1 MNDKLPL
8 MLNVLIGVMIAASL
22 ALLFSGLPGS
32 QLPHS
37 QDEPA
42 GNTGQTNAIQ
52 SRALV
57 KEIASYHLF
66 GHAEQS
72 RPEVRRSPT
81 VAPETRLKL
90 TLSGVLAASAE
101 QRTARAI
108 IAGPD
113 GHGKSYTI
121 DDRLPGGAV
130 IKEIYPDRVILT
142 RNGKYETLRLPRT
155 RLKLNNQKN

>member
-8 MLNVLIGVMIAASL
+8 ILNALFGVMIAASL
-22 ALLFSGLPGS
+22 VFLFAGLPAS
-32 QLPHS
+32 QLADNEGES
-37 QDEPA
+37 AADA
-42 GNTGQTNAIQ
+42 GKTVGIQ
-52 SRALV
+52 SRTLV
-57 KEIASYHLF
+57 REIASYHLF
-66 GHAEQS
+66 GHAEKS
-72 RPEVRRSPT
+72 RPEVQRVPT

-90 TLSGVLAASAE
+90 TLSGVLTVSEE

-142 RNGKYETLRLPRT
+142 RNGKYETLRLPRA